1 MSLTNSHIR
10 PVIFGEVLFDCF
22 PDGKKVLGG
31 APFNVAWHLQ
41 AFGANP
47 LFISRVG
54 DDEFGQDISDSM
66 KKWGMDLGGLQIDP
80 DHPTGLVN
88 ISFEGN
94 EHSFDIVD
102 QSAYDFIINTQLPEL
117 GDEFLL
123 YHGSL
128 ALRHDIS
135 RQALENIRQRNKSHL
150 FIDINLRSPWWSKNS
165 ITPLLSHATW
175 MKLNED
181 ELKILAPAAA
191 SYDEQIEHLRKE
203 YPANIFF
210 ITLGSKGAIAIDQ
223 AGNKEII
230 KPSQHHEVVDTI
242 GAGDAFSSVLLLG
255 ILRKW
260 PLPVILER
268 AQSFASAVTGIQ
280 GATSTELDFYEPFI
294 SAWQH

>member
-1 MSLTNSHIR
+1 MTFTDSHVR

-54 DDEFGQDISDSM
+54 DDEFGRSISDSM
-66 KKWGMDLGGLQIDP
+66 KTWGMDPGGIQVDP
-80 DHPTGLVN
+80 NHPTGLVN

-94 EHSFDIVD
+94 EHSFNIVD
-102 QSAYDFIINTQLPEL
+102 QSAYDFIIDTKLPEL

-135 RQALENIRQRNKSHL
+135 RQALKKIRHQNKNNI

-165 ITPLLSHATW
+165 ITSLLSHATW

-181 ELKILAPAAA
+181 ELEILAPAAA
-191 SYDEQIEHLRKE
+191 SREEQIEHLSKN
-203 YPANIFF
+203 YPAKIFF
-210 ITLGSKGAIAIDQ
+210 ITLGSEGAIAIDR

-230 KPSQHHEVVDTI
+230 KPSQNHEVVDTI

-260 PLPVILER
+260 PLSVILER
-268 AQSFASAVTGIQ
+268 AQLFASAVTGIQ

>member
-1 MSLTNSHIR
+1 MSLKHSHTR

-22 PDGKKVLGG
+22 PEGEKVLGG

-47 LFISRVG
+47 LLISRVG
-54 DDEFGQDISDSM
+54 DDEFGQDIFDSM

-80 DHPTGLVN
+80 SHPTGLVN
-88 ISFEGN
+88 ISFEGK
-94 EHSFDIVD
+94 EHSFNIVD
-102 QSAYDFIINTQLPEL
+102 QSAYDFITKAELPEL
-117 GDEFLL
+117 GDDFLL

-128 ALRHDIS
+128 ALRHEIT
-135 RQALENIRQRNKSHL
+135 RQALEGIRPRNNNNI
-150 FIDINLRSPWWSKNS
+150 FIDINLRSPWWSKSS
-165 ITPLLSHATW
+165 IVSFLNHATW

-181 ELKILAPAAA
+181 ELAILA
-191 SYDEQIEHLRKE
+191 SGTSSREEQINHLINH
-203 YPANIFF
+203 YPAELFF
-210 ITLGSKGAIAIDQ
+210 ITLGSEGAVAIDRE
-223 AGNKEII
+223 GNKECI
-230 KPSQHHEVVDTI
+230 KPKNQHPVVDTI

-255 ILRKW
+255 IIKQW

-280 GATSTELDFYEPFI
+280 GATSPEQDFYAPFI